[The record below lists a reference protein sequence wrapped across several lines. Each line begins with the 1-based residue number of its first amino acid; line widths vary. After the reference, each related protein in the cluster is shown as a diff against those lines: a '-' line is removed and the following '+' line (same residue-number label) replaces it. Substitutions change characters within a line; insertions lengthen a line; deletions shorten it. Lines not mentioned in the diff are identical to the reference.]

1 MKQYKSILFDLDGTL
16 LDTLQDLHNS
26 VNFALR
32 KNGLPER
39 SFEHTRLSVGNGIL
53 RLIQL
58 SVPEGTSEEQLQTT
72 FADFKAHYAEHDL
85 DNTAPYPGIPEALA
99 ELKKAGYRMGVVS
112 NKVDFAVQNLNKV
125 FFGLHVAVGERDG
138 IPRKPQP
145 DMIRLALR
153 ELGADPETTVY
164 VGDSEVDIQT
174 AKNAGLDCLS
184 VTWGFRDVPTLQAAG
199 ATTLI
204 DTPEALAAYLC
215 KVKDSFT

>member
-1 MKQYKSILFDLDGTL
+1 MKRYNSILFDLDGTL

-26 VNFALR
+26 VNYALQ
-32 KNGLPER
+32 KNGLPEQ

-58 SVPEGTSEEQLQTT
+58 SVPNGISEELLQSV
-72 FADFKAHYAEHDL
+72 FADFKAHYAAHDL

-99 ELKKAGYRMGVVS
+99 ELKKVGYRMGVVS
-112 NKVDFAVQNLNKV
+112 NKVDFAVQNLNKA
-125 FFGLHVAVGERDG
+125 FFGLHLAVGERDG
-138 IPRKPQP
+138 IPRKPHP
-145 DMIRLALR
+145 DMVRFAMQ
-153 ELGADPETTVY
+153 ELGADPQATVY

-184 VTWGFRDVPTLQAAG
+184 VTWGFRETSALQAAG

-204 DTPEALAAYLC
+204 DSPEDLVAYLR
-215 KVKDSFT
+215 KTKA